1 MFSAAKYIQLLYSN
15 KQYIIITFIFIFT
28 VNYLHFINTDILNNS
43 NFDLLQLNNQTCKLL
58 PQVQN
63 QT

>member
-15 KQYIIITFIFIFT
+15 NQYIIIAFIFIFT
-28 VNYLHFINTDILNNS
+28 VNYLHFINTGILNNS